1 VRAAEM
7 LADALV
13 VATVIGAPLLLF
25 ALAIARRP
33 GGRAGPLSH
42 DLVAVMLVAQVALL
56 AAAPAAF
63 PRAVS
68 SIAHEVS
75 GDIGPAIDDGRAHEY
90 YTAGAAGKFPDL
102 RPPLPPHGSSPDPV
116 SVSVLTMLLLIWLGG
131 VLREGVRL
139 GRRYAAARRLV
150 REAAPLADPV
160 VMARLGS
167 IARALGLARRPAIA
181 SHAAMAV
188 PAVTGVVRPTVLVP
202 AGFAGEEPETIELA
216 LWHEL
221 AHVRRRDIL
230 ISLVS
235 EIVVVLFWFN
245 PLVRRAA
252 ARLRALQELA
262 ADRQVLRGGARAS
275 AYAAFLLQ
283 AMRSGA
289 RPSLSGLHA
298 IVEGASIDARL
309 RAVLDPLASRAA
321 APRAASFLLVVG
333 VTLLLA
339 AIIRAPSLLGAPRP
353 TSQDVQAVPLRR
365 SLLTQERLDSLV
377 RGVIINTMADRYVA
391 GAAVTV
397 VHEGRLV
404 YRAGYGRREVYHDV
418 PVDAE
423 RTIWRIGSVTKVLT
437 GIAVLQLVDRGLV
450 ELDADVNRYLRDVEV
465 PATFE
470 EPVRVRHLLTHT
482 SGFDQIG
489 LGRHAAGPAAVQS
502 PGEFLRGNLVRIR
515 PPGQMTTYDTYA
527 ITLAGHLVEQVSGLG
542 YEEYLRRHL
551 FAPLE
556 MGRSGIT
563 LAAGQA
569 GDAAVGYGF
578 AGSWEAEP
586 WEYMNTAPASTV
598 NASLPDMANLMV
610 MLLEGGRFKGRQVLS
625 ERSARAMLSRQFT
638 NHPDHQGFSFTLFE
652 DLSYGVPAFSHG
664 GSMAGFG
671 VFLYLVPE
679 HRLGIFV
686 ASNQE
691 SGAVA
696 NAVLRT
702 LTDSLFPGHPP
713 ARAQRP
719 RVALESGAGRFAG
732 RYANSMYHHGDP
744 TRGWKM
750 QPIELTVDGRG
761 RLTFDGAPAFPVG
774 ALTFQREDGVLLT
787 FRENAAGAITHFF
800 VNQTVYE
807 RVPR

>member
-1 VRAAEM
+1 M

-25 ALAIARRP
+25 ALATARRP
-33 GGRAGPLSH
+33 GGWAGPLSH

-63 PRAVS
+63 PRVVS
-68 SIAHEVS
+68 SIAQEVS

-160 VMARLGS
+160 VMARLDS

-181 SHAAMAV
+181 YHPALAV

-230 ISLVS
+230 VSLVS

-245 PLVRRAA
+245 PLVRRGA

-275 AYAAFLLQ
+275 TYAAFLLR
-283 AMRSGA
+283 AVRSVANGA

-321 APRAASFLLVVG
+321 APRAASVLLVGG

-353 TSQDVQAVPLRR
+353 TSQDVQAMPLRQ

-377 RGVIINTMADRYVA
+377 RRVIINTMADRYVA

-404 YRAGYGRREVYHDV
+404 YCAGYGRREVYHEV

-450 ELDADVNRYLRDVEV
+450 DLDADVNSYLRDVRV
-465 PATFE
+465 PTTFA

-482 SGFDQIG
+482 AGFDQIG

-502 PGEFLRGNLVRIR
+502 LGEFLRGNLVRIR
-515 PPGQMTTYDTYA
+515 PPGLMTTYDTYA
-527 ITLAGHLVEQVSGLG
+527 ITLAGHLVEQVTGLG

-551 FAPLE
+551 FTPLE

-563 LAAGQA
+563 LPASQA
-569 GDAAVGYGF
+569 VDAAIGYGF
-578 AGSWEAEP
+578 AGSWEAAP

-598 NASLPDMANLMV
+598 NASVSDMANLMV
-610 MLLEGGRFKGRQVLS
+610 MLLEGGRFKSRQVLS
-625 ERSARAMLSRQFT
+625 ERSAKTMLSRQFT
-638 NHPDHQGFSFTLFE
+638 NHPEHQGFSFTLFE
-652 DLSYGVPAFSHG
+652 DRSYGVPAFSHG
-664 GSMAGFG
+664 GSMEGFG

-750 QPIELTVDGRG
+750 QPIELTVDGQG
-761 RLTFDGAPAFPVG
+761 RLIFDGAPAFPVG